1 MQTRGNSMT
10 NHSTFSPHDGAS
22 ETIITFPHNGDALG
36 HGASAMIDGNGPDG
50 MPEGFSLRDDG
61 IYQLQPSDDDEMV
74 PVKIC
79 SPVVVIGRCRTAT
92 GHGWGRVVSVQDP
105 EGNWHELVFEGRQL
119 SQSPNVALAPL
130 FDLGLELAPA
140 RKAAES
146 VMVLLRSWQLEAVY
160 LRCHRVGWTSD
171 AHDAFVLGNGRVIG
185 HALVTTDSVPDDMK
199 AAIHTRGTL
208 DAWKN
213 EVAARCVGNPLM
225 MLAVSHAFSGPLL
238 AVLGQTGGGFH
249 LRGVSSRGKS
259 TIQYVASSVWGAPSL
274 LQSWNGTLSGLEG
287 IAAACNDTL
296 LNLEELHN
304 ADPRTVGETVYRLGN
319 GKGKLRAKANGT
331 PQSAQQWRVPI
342 LSSGE
347 VTLEEHMKT
356 AGRKMVAG
364 QAVRL
369 INLEADCRVH
379 GAFDNLHGADGGS
392 AFVERLDLASLEN
405 YGHSGPLFVEHV
417 MGTREKK
424 KNWRTFIDNF
434 CRRVA
439 KREDLSPSDGQAR
452 RVLKRFAIAALAGEL
467 ATKARLTGWPAGAAR
482 AAAQELFRNWF
493 LAEEGVTNA
502 EIDMAVQRT
511 RDYVAKHSAHFQTIG
526 SEDNPPV
533 DGWRDE
539 HWVYIRTK
547 CWQKIHAPN
556 NPGEVARLHADGGF
570 LKTQKSGGFQ
580 VRMGRQ
586 IEGRPWTYAVNA
598 AKLREM
604 GEPEE

>member
-1 MQTRGNSMT
+1 MT
-10 NHSTFSPHDGAS
+10 NHGTFSPHDSAR
-22 ETIITFPHNGDALG
+22 ENIVTFPHTGDALG
-36 HGASAMIDGNGPDG
+36 RGASAAIDGHCPAGI
-50 MPEGFSLRDDG
+50 PEGFTLCDDG
-61 IYQLQPSDDDEMV
+61 IYEFRPGDDDDLV
-74 PVKIC
+74 PVQIC
-79 SPVVVIGRCRTAT
+79 SPFVVKGWCRDAT
-92 GHGWGRVVSVQDP
+92 GHGWGRVLSVQDP
-105 EGNWHELVFEGRQL
+105 EGNWHELVLEGRQL
-119 SQSPNVALAPL
+119 SQSPNVALASL

-146 VMVLLRSWQLEAVY
+146 VMLLLRSWQLEAVY
-160 LRCHRVGWTSD
+160 LRCHRVGWTGD

-185 HALVTTDSVPDDMK
+185 NALVTTDSVPVDMK
-199 AAIHTRGTL
+199 AATNTQGTL

-238 AVLGQTGGGFH
+238 SILGQTGGGFH
-249 LRGVSSRGKS
+249 LRGKSSRGKS

-287 IAAACNDTL
+287 VAAACNDTL

-304 ADPRTVGETVYRLGN
+304 ADPRTVGETVYMLGN
-319 GKGKLRAKANGT
+319 GKGRSRAKANGKL
-331 PQSAQQWRVPI
+331 QSAQQWRVPI

-356 AGRKMVAG
+356 ADRKMFAG

-379 GAFDNLHGADGGS
+379 GAFDDLHGADCGS
-392 AFVERLDLASLEN
+392 AFVERLDQAILEN
-405 YGHSGPLFVEHV
+405 FGHAGPLFVKVV
-417 MGTREKK
+417 MKNTDKK
-424 KNWRTFIDNF
+424 KNWTDFINKFSDEISE
-434 CRRVA
+434 VA
-439 KREDLSPSDGQAR
+439 DLCPSDGQAH

-467 ATKARLTGWPAGAAR
+467 ATKAGLTGWPAGAAR
-482 AAAQELFRNWF
+482 AVARSMFRNWF
-493 LAEEGVTNA
+493 KAEEGVTNA
-502 EIDMAVQRT
+502 EIDTAVQRT
-511 RDYVAKHSAHFQTIG
+511 RDYIAKHPERFQMIG
-526 SEDNPPV
+526 TEDNPPV
-533 DGWRDE
+533 DGWRDD
-539 HWVYIRTK
+539 HWVYIRTE

-556 NPGEVARLHADGGF
+556 NPSEVARLHADGGF

-586 IEGRPWTYAVNA
+586 IEDRPWTYAVNA

-604 GEPEE
+604 GEPER

>member
-1 MQTRGNSMT
+1 MQIRGNAMT
-10 NHSTFSPHDGAS
+10 NHSTFSPHDTAH
-22 ETIITFPHNGDALG
+22 ENIVTFPHTGNARG
-36 HGASAMIDGNGPDG
+36 HVASAMIDGHGSDG
-50 MPEGFSLRDDG
+50 IPERFTLCDDG
-61 IYQLQPSDDDEMV
+61 IYELRSGDEENLV

-79 SPVVVIGRCRTAT
+79 SPVVVMGRCRTAA

-105 EGNWHELVFEGRQL
+105 EGTWHELVYEGRQL

-146 VMVLLRSWQLEAVY
+146 VMLLLRSWQLEAVY
-160 LRCHRVGWTSD
+160 LRCHRVGWASD

-199 AAIHTRGTL
+199 AATNTRGTL

-238 AVLGQTGGGFH
+238 SILGQTGGGFH
-249 LRGVSSRGKS
+249 LRGESSRGKS

-287 IAAACNDTL
+287 VAAACNDTL

-304 ADPRTVGETVYRLGN
+304 ADPRTVGETVYMLGN
-319 GKGKLRAKANGT
+319 GKGRNRAKANGK
-331 PQSAQQWRVPI
+331 PQSAQQWRVSI

-347 VTLEEHMKT
+347 VTLEEHMAK
-356 AGRKMVAG
+356 AGREFRAG

-369 INLEADCRVH
+369 INMEADCRMH
-379 GAFDNLHGADGGS
+379 GAFDDLRGAHDGS
-392 AFVERLDLASLEN
+392 TFAEQLNQASLEN
-405 YGHSGPLFVEHV
+405 YGHAGPLFVEHV
-417 MGTREKK
+417 MGNREKK
-424 KNWRTFIDNF
+424 KKWQEFIDDL
-434 CRRVA
+434 CRSVA
-439 KREDLSPSDGQAR
+439 KRADLSQSNGQAH

-467 ATKARLTGWPAGAAR
+467 ATKADLTGWPAGGAK
-482 AAAQELFRNWF
+482 AAAWEMFRDWF
-493 LAEEGVTNA
+493 DAEEGVTTS
-502 EIDMAVQRT
+502 EIDTAVQRT
-511 RDYVAKHSAHFQTIG
+511 RDYIAKHPERFQMIG
-526 SEDNPPV
+526 TEDNPPV
-533 DGWRDE
+533 DGWRDD
-539 HWVYIRTK
+539 HWVYIRTE

-556 NPGEVARLHADGGF
+556 NPSEVARLHADGGF

-586 IEGRPWTYAVNA
+586 IEDRPWTYAVNA
-598 AKLREM
+598 AKLREI
-604 GEPEE
+604 GEPER

>member
-1 MQTRGNSMT
+1 MM
-10 NHSTFSPHDGAS
+10 A
-22 ETIITFPHNGDALG
+22 
-36 HGASAMIDGNGPDG
+36 
-50 MPEGFSLRDDG
+50 
-61 IYQLQPSDDDEMV
+61 
-74 PVKIC
+74 
-79 SPVVVIGRCRTAT
+79 AT
-92 GHGWGRVVSVQDP
+92 
-105 EGNWHELVFEGRQL
+105 
-119 SQSPNVALAPL
+119 
-130 FDLGLELAPA
+130 
-140 RKAAES
+140 
-146 VMVLLRSWQLEAVY
+146 
-160 LRCHRVGWTSD
+160 
-171 AHDAFVLGNGRVIG
+171 
-185 HALVTTDSVPDDMK
+185 
-199 AAIHTRGTL
+199 HTQGTL

-213 EVAARCVGNPLM
+213 EVAAWCGGNPLM

-304 ADPRTVGETVYRLGN
+304 ADPGTVGETVYMLGN
-319 GKGKLRAKANGT
+319 GKGRSRAKANGKL
-331 PQSAQQWRVPI
+331 QSAQQWRVPI

-347 VTLEEHMKT
+347 VTLEEHMAK
-356 AGRKMVAG
+356 AGRKIFAG

-379 GAFDNLHGADGGS
+379 GAFDDLHGADGGS
-392 AFVERLDLASLEN
+392 AFVERLDQASLEN
-405 YGHSGPLFVEHV
+405 YGHAGPLFVKYV
-417 MGTREKK
+417 MRNRAKK
-424 KNWRTFIDNF
+424 GNMQNFIDGF
-434 CRRVA
+434 CRLVA
-439 KREDLSPSDGQAR
+439 DDADLSPSDGQAR

-467 ATKARLTGWPAGAAR
+467 ATKAGLTGWPAGAAR
-482 AAAQELFRNWF
+482 AAARAMFRNWF
-493 LAEEGVTNA
+493 KAEERVTNA

-511 RDYVAKHSAHFQTIG
+511 RDYIAEHPERFQTIG
-526 SEDNPPV
+526 SEDNHPV
-533 DGWRDE
+533 DGWRDA

-556 NPGEVARLHADGGF
+556 NPGEVARLHADGGL

-586 IEGRPWTYAVNA
+586 IKGRPWVYAVNV

-604 GEPEE
+604 GESEG